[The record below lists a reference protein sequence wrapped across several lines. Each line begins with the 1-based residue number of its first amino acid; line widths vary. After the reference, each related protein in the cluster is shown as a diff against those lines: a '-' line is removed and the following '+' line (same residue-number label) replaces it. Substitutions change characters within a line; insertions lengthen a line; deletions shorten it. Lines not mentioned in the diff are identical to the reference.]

1 MDRIPDSVR
10 RVGSYWEAVATTGR
24 ARPRSDDAVLL
35 AQTCASDNSMD
46 VIDTLARPA
55 GTSALYTPT
64 GLTCAC
70 AMRRPRWRHR
80 ARVGLTLD
88 GVRTPRPRDK
98 SQSLRCLSDGGG
110 VITPAEPVAGM
121 PMARASAARVRL
133 RDTVGALALATI
145 KRHPLLSFIALAYAF
160 AWWPIALYL
169 ADVQPPLT
177 QFATGPLLAALVVTA
192 ATGGRQRLGVRA
204 RSRAQSDCPRA

>member
-1 MDRIPDSVR
+1 
-10 RVGSYWEAVATTGR
+10 
-24 ARPRSDDAVLL
+24 
-35 AQTCASDNSMD
+35 
-46 VIDTLARPA
+46 
-55 GTSALYTPT
+55 
-64 GLTCAC
+64 
-70 AMRRPRWRHR
+70 
-80 ARVGLTLD
+80 
-88 GVRTPRPRDK
+88 
-98 SQSLRCLSDGGG
+98 
-110 VITPAEPVAGM
+110 
-121 PMARASAARVRL
+121 MARASAARVRL